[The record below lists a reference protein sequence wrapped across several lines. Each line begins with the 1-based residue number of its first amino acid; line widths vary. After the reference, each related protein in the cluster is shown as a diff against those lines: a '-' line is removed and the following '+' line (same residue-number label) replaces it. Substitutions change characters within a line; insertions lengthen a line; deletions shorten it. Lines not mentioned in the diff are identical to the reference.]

1 MFSFWLKPLISNLL
15 ILYLL
20 SRLAGAVPDSIVNL
34 PSLKRIDFG
43 SQGSVIHGHDNELLN
58 RVTSLPDKLPPLL
71 RVIEMNH
78 NELSDFPANLLESTE
93 LEVIN
98 VRYNQITAFP
108 LYIEQLTKL
117 QIFDAAL
124 KKINEI

>member
-1 MFSFWLKPLISNLL
+1 
-15 ILYLL
+15 
-20 SRLAGAVPDSIVNL
+20 
-34 PSLKRIDFG
+34 
-43 SQGSVIHGHDNELLN
+43 
-58 RVTSLPDKLPPLL
+58 
-71 RVIEMNH
+71 MNH